1 MFEKKWIQNHGKHLD
16 KAFWENS
23 EPLLGLYLQNAS
35 S

>member
-1 MFEKKWIQNHGKHLD
+1 MFEKKRIQNQGKYLVE
-16 KAFWENS
+16 AFWENS